1 VVPVEV
7 TSGPTKGLS
16 ASVFIDVVLL
26 QKDNI
31 IGGVSTSDVPS
42 PLDEALR
49 NHLVRTVAKRM
60 SESST

>member
-1 VVPVEV
+1 
-7 TSGPTKGLS
+7 
-16 ASVFIDVVLL
+16 VFIDVVFL